1 MTPKLDRFS
10 FYISTECCRSQR
22 TRPSWTWYIAWP
34 TKRVLSDNWGIPG
47 DFFPLLH
54 ACDNFNDRN
63 SHINY
68 SSLENI
74 QCCLPPDRLIFTSEW
89 RSYGEDATSDYR
101 ATLEPLLSLAYW
113 QQLFIAL
120 VFLSLLIALL
130 GCKFRTKEKAP
141 PHDPKKVIMNKIV
154 NIETNKEIARVEKQ
168 FVSFC

>member
-10 FYISTECCRSQR
+10 FYISTERCRSQR
-22 TRPSWTWYIAWP
+22 TCPSWTWYIAWP
-34 TKRVLSDNWGIPG
+34 TERVLSDNWGIPG

-74 QCCLPPDRLIFTSEW
+74 QCCLPPNRLLFHFRMAFI
-89 RSYGEDATSDYR
+89 RGR
-101 ATLEPLLSLAYW
+101 RNQRLSRNLRTAAVSG
-113 QQLFIAL
+113 LFIAL
-120 VFLSLLIALL
+120 VFLYLLIALL

-141 PHDPKKVIMNKIV
+141 PHDPEKVIMNKIV

-168 FVSFC
+168 FVFFC

>member
-22 TRPSWTWYIAWP
+22 TCPSWTWYIAWP
-34 TKRVLSDNWGIPG
+34 TKRVLLDNWGIPG

-74 QCCLPPDRLIFTSEW
+74 QCCLPPNRLIFHF
-89 RSYGEDATSDYR
+89 RMAFIRGR
-101 ATLEPLLSLAYW
+101 RNQRLSRNLRTAAVSG
-113 QQLFIAL
+113 LFLAL
-120 VFLSLLIALL
+120 VFLYLLIALL

>member
-22 TRPSWTWYIAWP
+22 TCPSWTWYIAWP

-74 QCCLPPDRLIFTSEW
+74 QCCLPPNRLIFHF
-89 RSYGEDATSDYR
+89 RMAFIRGR
-101 ATLEPLLSLAYW
+101 RNQRLSRNLRTAAVSG
-113 QQLFIAL
+113 LFLAL
-120 VFLSLLIALL
+120 VFLYLLIALL

>member
-74 QCCLPPDRLIFTSEW
+74 QCCLPPNRLIFHFRMAFIRGRRNQRLSRNLRTAAFS
-89 RSYGEDATSDYR
+89 G
-101 ATLEPLLSLAYW
+101 LLTTTIHRTRVSFLAYRLARL
-113 QQLFIAL
+113 Q
-120 VFLSLLIALL
+120 VSYK
-130 GCKFRTKEKAP
+130 GRGT
-141 PHDPKKVIMNKIV
+141 PHNPKKVIMNKIV